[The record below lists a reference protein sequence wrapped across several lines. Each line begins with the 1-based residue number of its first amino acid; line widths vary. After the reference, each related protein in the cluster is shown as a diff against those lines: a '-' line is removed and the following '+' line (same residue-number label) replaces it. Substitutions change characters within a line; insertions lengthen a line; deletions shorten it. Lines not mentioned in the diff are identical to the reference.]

1 MAAAGL
7 PLSRGAAARF
17 FEGAPSALT
26 HASISNAYLD
36 PDGIKIIRT
45 NHDLTGPSAKISY
58 ATPRILGLRASRDF
72 GVVLKTGPRPDDDG
86 NRIMGV
92 YAHWAKE
99 GFSFWVDM
107 DEPTIELYC
116 SKGDR

>member
-1 MAAAGL
+1 MNDT
-7 PLSRGAAARF
+7 RF
-17 FEGAPSALT
+17 KTGDML
-26 HASISNAYLD
+26 ISD
-36 PDGIKIIRT
+36 CG
-45 NHDLTGPSAKISY
+45 
-58 ATPRILGLRASRDF
+58 DF